1 MKNVERNV
9 TAADDRDDELK
20 QIRKKKLEEMMEEIQ
35 NKQNLNKNLN
45 KSESKM
51 ENISKPIDVN
61 DSNFGETLKK
71 YPVVVVDCWAEWCGP
86 CRMIAPVVEELAKE
100 YAGKIVFGKLNVDY
114 NQEVPARYG
123 IMGIPT
129 LLIFKNGQ
137 NVDKI
142 VGAAPK
148 KMIEAK
154 IKIYL

>member
-1 MKNVERNV
+1 M
-9 TAADDRDDELK
+9 
-20 QIRKKKLEEMMEEIQ
+20 
-35 NKQNLNKNLN
+35 
-45 KSESKM
+45 
-51 ENISKPIDVN
+51 SKPIDVN

>member
-1 MKNVERNV
+1 MTNASV
-9 TAADDRDDELK
+9 TAADNTDDELA
-20 QIRKKKLEEMMEEIQ
+20 QIKKKKLEEMMKEIQ
-35 NKQNLNKNLN
+35 NKRNLKTLN

-51 ENISKPIDVN
+51 DNINKPIGVSDG
-61 DSNFGETLKK
+61 NFGEIVKK

-86 CRMIAPVVEELAKE
+86 CRMIAPVIEELAKD
-100 YAGKIVFGKLNVDY
+100 YAGKIVFGKLNVDN
-114 NQEVPARYG
+114 NQEIPAKYG

-154 IKIYL
+154 IKQYL